1 MTLAAGTRFG
11 PYEITAPLGAGG
23 MGEVY
28 RARDTALK
36 RDVAI
41 KVLPAALASDAE
53 RLGRFQR
60 EAELLAALNHPN
72 IAQIYGLERSDGT
85 TALVMELVT
94 GQSLIERLAGGALPV
109 DEALAVA
116 GQIADGL
123 EAAHERG
130 IVHRDLKP
138 ANIQLRSDGT
148 VKVLDFGIAKALDTG
163 TTRVGPAAL
172 TTPAMTEAGIV
183 LGTAAYMSPEQAR
196 GTRVDQRAD
205 VWAFGCV
212 LYELLTGKVAF
223 GGDDAAH
230 VLARVLERNPDFAAL
245 PASAP
250 AAVRRTLELC
260 LEKDPKRRI
269 ADIRDVKLS
278 LAGRFSLAAPIKQ
291 RDGSRLRPII
301 AAAAALALGGII
313 SGFAAWTLKPEV
325 RPVIRAVHR
334 LPESVVPRG
343 LAGRALAVS
352 PDGSTFV
359 YTGLD
364 AFYLRRMD
372 TLEERMIPGSP
383 GEADLLNANPTFS
396 PDGRSLAYFQAGQL
410 RRIAVGGGASVTLA
424 PAERISPDGIS
435 WEADGTILY
444 AQLGEGI
451 WRVPEIGGSPTR
463 VVAVEAGEAMAP
475 QLLPGGEWILYTLF
489 LPADSVAAADS
500 VAEIRVASVATGEQR
515 TLRTNAASARYVE
528 TGHLLYV
535 TDAVLYAAPFD
546 TRRLELSGAQAPVV
560 EGVRELVSGVGQ
572 YDVAASGTLVYL
584 PGPVQTVE
592 AAEATVLIDD
602 ASDKAVAT
610 NVPRGRY
617 GRIRA
622 APDGE
627 RIALDSDDRGEA
639 IISGYDL
646 AGSGALQ
653 RLTFE
658 GRNQFPV
665 WSNDGEQIAFQS
677 TRGGDTAVWAQRVD
691 RTDQAQRL
699 TTPSEGEAHI
709 PEDWS
714 PDGEFLSVAI
724 ERDGLYS
731 LALLSRRDGTLTRL
745 GVASVDPPS
754 SSFSSDGRWIA
765 YHKLPPDASPISPSG
780 GVFVES
786 ILPNGPQFQAPK
798 VSRDFQPVW
807 SPEGSDLYYI
817 PSAALE
823 QIARVRVDTEG
834 GLSFGKPTLLPF
846 NVGAQ
851 RLAGQTRAF
860 DVLPDGRFIG
870 LGVGATES
878 REPQVRIVV
887 NWFEELERLVPTE

>member
-85 TALVMELVT
+85 TALVMELVD
-94 GQSLIERLAGGALPV
+94 GQSLVERLARGALPV
-109 DEALAVA
+109 DEALAIA
-116 GQIADGL
+116 DQIADAL

-163 TTRVGPAAL
+163 TRPGPAAL

-196 GTRVDQRAD
+196 GKRVDQRAD

-212 LYELLTGKVAF
+212 LYELLTGQLAF
-223 GGDDAAH
+223 GGDDVTL
-230 VLARVLERNPDFAAL
+230 VLAQVLERSPDFAVL

-260 LEKDPKRRI
+260 LEKDLKKRI

-278 LAGRFSLAAPIKQ
+278 LAGRFALTAPVKR
-291 RDGSRLRPII
+291 RDGSWLWPMI
-301 AAAAALALGGII
+301 AAAAALALGGVV
-313 SGFAAWTLKPEV
+313 GAFAAWSSKPEDRTVV
-325 RPVIRAVHR
+325 RGVHR
-334 LPESVVPRG
+334 LPEGVLVRA

-359 YTGLD
+359 YTGPD

-372 TLEERMIPGSP
+372 GFEERPIAGSP
-383 GEADLLNANPTFS
+383 GEVDLLNANPTFS
-396 PDGRSLAYFQAGQL
+396 PDGRSLAYFHAGQL
-410 RRIAVGGGASVTLA
+410 RRIAVAGGASIAIAPVEGIA
-424 PAERISPDGIS
+424 PAGIS
-435 WEADGTILY
+435 WELDGTILY
-444 AQLGEGI
+444 AHRGGI
-451 WRVPEIGGSPTR
+451 WRVADAGGSPTR
-463 VVAVEAGEAMAP
+463 VVTVEVGEAMAP
-475 QLLPGGEWILYTLF
+475 QLLPGDEWILYTLF
-489 LPADSVAAADS
+489 LPATNVS
-500 VAEIRVASVATGEQR
+500 EIRVASVATGEQR
-515 TLRTNAASARYVE
+515 TLRTNAASARYVA
-528 TGHLLYV
+528 TGHFLYM
-535 TDAVLYAAPFD
+535 TEGVLYAAPFD
-546 TRRLELSGAQAPVV
+546 VRRLEFSGAQGPVV
-560 EGVRELVSGVGQ
+560 EGVRRLISGVGQ

-584 PGPVQTVE
+584 PGPIQAGE

-602 ASDKAVAT
+602 ASGNPLPT

-617 GRIRA
+617 GRVRA
-622 APDGE
+622 APDGA
-627 RIALDSDDRGEA
+627 RIALDSDVGGEA
-639 IISGYDL
+639 IIWVHDL
-646 AGSGALQ
+646 AGSGTPQ
-653 RLTFE
+653 RLTFD

-665 WSNDGEQIAFQS
+665 WSPDGERIAFQS
-677 TRGGDTAVWAQRVD
+677 TRGGDTGVWVQRVD
-691 RTDQAQRL
+691 RTDQPQRL
-699 TTPSEGEAHI
+699 TTPSQGEAHI

-714 PDGEFLSVAI
+714 PDGEWLSVAI
-724 ERDGLYS
+724 EREGLYS
-731 LALLSRRDGTLTRL
+731 LALLSLRDRTLTPL
-745 GVASVDPPS
+745 DKVASVDPTS

-765 YHKLPPDASPISPSG
+765 YHMLPRDATANSPSG
-780 GVFVES
+780 GVFVEPV
-786 ILPNGPQFQAPK
+786 LPTGTFFQAPK
-798 VSRDFQPVW
+798 VTRDFQPVW
-807 SPEGSDLYYI
+807 SPVGADLYYV
-817 PSAALE
+817 PSAASD
-823 QIARVRVDTEG
+823 QIARVPVATGR
-834 GLSFGKPTLLPF
+834 GLSFGTHTLLPF
-846 NVGAQ
+846 DVGAQ
-851 RLAGQTRAF
+851 RLSGQTRAF

-870 LGVGATES
+870 LGVVPL
-878 REPQVRIVV
+878 REPQVHFVV